1 MKRMLRWG
9 NGRRGALVSK
19 KRDGTSPHHLA
30 VAAQI
35 LSGMAVGRA
44 NDGMAAQY
52 TTPSV
57 LAHAHPPPNRAGRG
71 KVLTMSPSSASTPAY
86 PGLVRSDG
94 CGYPPRQSQ
103 RRMARLEA
111 LHARSE
117 ERRVGEEGR
126 Y

>member
-57 LAHAHPPPNRAGRG
+57 LAHPQPPSNRAGRG
-71 KVLTMSPSSASTPAY
+71 QGLTMRPDRKSTRLNSSHLGISYAVFC
-86 PGLVRSDG
+86 LKKKNK
-94 CGYPPRQSQ
+94 
-103 RRMARLEA
+103 
-111 LHARSE
+111 
-117 ERRVGEEGR
+117 
-126 Y
+126 

>member
-57 LAHAHPPPNRAGRG
+57 LAHPQPPSNRAGRG
-71 KVLTMSPSSASTPAY
+71 QGLTMSYQALDRVAR
-86 PGLVRSDG
+86 GQRI
-94 CGYPPRQSQ
+94 RQ
-103 RRMARLEA
+103 EA
-111 LHARSE
+111 LSGGCNRIGAGGGDIPSLA
-117 ERRVGEEGR
+117 GTS
-126 Y
+126 